1 MAHLN
6 AKPDRQRKRY
16 DDQEHGEA
24 NHEVAQT
31 APFDWRCLYAHTHA
45 HLVYIH
51 TFTFHKVVWQ
61 HISGEVARSDASFC
75 LCLPQFVYQ

>member
-1 MAHLN
+1 MRVINTNKHIISMAHLN

-31 APFDWRCLYAHTHA
+31 APFD
-45 HLVYIH
+45 
-51 TFTFHKVVWQ
+51 
-61 HISGEVARSDASFC
+61 
-75 LCLPQFVYQ
+75 